1 MFKSQNLQD
10 LLSFQ
15 FMLLDMDNKNIEF
28 IDNKNKISILNLKI
42 EALK

>member
-15 FMLLDMDNKNIEF
+15 FMLLDMDNKKIEF

>member
-1 MFKSQNLQD
+1 
-10 LLSFQ
+10 
-15 FMLLDMDNKNIEF
+15 MLLDMDNKKIEF